1 MLEVKTSQKVNE
13 LIRGMTEF
21 CIRSYKS
28 DQSVSKDDL
37 EALANLIEAVNT
49 SEQAELTSV
58 VGFVVEPVKVDD
70 DE

>member
-1 MLEVKTSQKVNE
+1 
-13 LIRGMTEF
+13 MTEF